1 MSRDRRGKPVAA
13 WIAELSSARLLFPG
27 LVALVTGAAAF
38 SVPRLLPQIDA
49 RIPLLAVA
57 APGRLIRAPHAT
69 LVARLG
75 PGDVAGR
82 VGAHVFFS
90 VPSVP
95 PGPLTVGVRL
105 RGAGSGQ
112 PPAPGYRFF
121 WGAGGW
127 AFKPDAV
134 VALIGSP
141 ADLVSSQFDPSR
153 HAQWSGTLQLRVDLP
168 SGAEAATVE
177 EVTISR
183 AAGVAARVT
192 LRGETRDAFL
202 TAPGE
207 ELAFDVEPW
216 GSGTFRTAVGVR
228 FYSRPV
234 AAVPLEIVVTAGG
247 GQPLPQ
253 LRIPLAIPGATGR
266 EAFAP
271 AWTPVVLDLGRW
283 RGLHVEVSLVAR
295 ASTPAVLPA
304 HTQVCWAIPSFY

>member
-1 MSRDRRGKPVAA
+1 MSRHPRGKPSTA

-27 LVALVTGAAAF
+27 LVALVAGAAAL
-38 SVPRLLPQIDA
+38 SVPRLLPQVDA
-49 RIPLLAVA
+49 RIPVLVVA

-75 PGDVAGR
+75 PSDVAGR
-82 VGAHVFFS
+82 VGAHVFLS
-90 VPSVP
+90 VPNVP

-112 PPAPGYRFF
+112 PPAPGFRFF

-127 AFKPDAV
+127 AFTPDAV
-134 VALIGSP
+134 VALTGP
-141 ADLVSSQFDPSR
+141 PTDLVSSQFEPSR

-183 AAGVAARVT
+183 AAGVPARVT

-216 GSGTFRTAVGVR
+216 GSGTFRTEVGVR
-228 FYSRPV
+228 FYSPPADAVSLAIVATAGSGRPSSQLRV
-234 AAVPLEIVVTAGG
+234 PLAVPDV
-247 GQPLPQ
+247 
-253 LRIPLAIPGATGR
+253 TGR

-271 AWTPVVLDLGRW
+271 AWISVVLDLGRW
-283 RGLHVEVSLVAR
+283 RGSHVEVSLVAR
-295 ASTPAVLPA
+295 TSTSDTLPA
-304 HTQVCWAIPSFY
+304 YTQVCWVAPSMY